1 MTGLNYLSVFAHLFN
16 DFLIFCHDILT
27 ISLHCRRFVLTPKIM
42 KAHMSSQKSSTLKV
56 VLIVV
61 AIYAAIALITYLVW

>member
-1 MTGLNYLSVFAHLFN
+1 
-16 DFLIFCHDILT
+16 
-27 ISLHCRRFVLTPKIM
+27 M